1 MGGSSWSCSEFSS
14 TYEGKL
20 SVSDLSPSSLGESD
34 CSTSSESTSAGGLV
48 VAGSASSS
56 EEVAYSLVS
65 TGAPV
70 VLVSKLY
77 CWSREAGKFR

>member
-14 TYEGKL
+14 TYEDKL
-20 SVSDLSPSSLGESD
+20 SVSDLSPSSLGGSD
-34 CSTSSESTSAGGLV
+34 GSASSESTSAG
-48 VAGSASSS
+48 SSV
-56 EEVAYSLVS
+56 VAYSAGSSEAVASSLVS
-65 TGAPV
+65 AGAPV